1 MSYTTTAIT
10 TYSGNNTVEVTSIA
24 NMVSGL
30 PIVFTGNVFGN
41 ITANATYYIGNIASI
56 SQITITSLPG
66 GAIYAVANGAGSM
79 TATFSDSGQQVIN
92 TVPPGDPLDVAFNKT
107 NINFDQVFA
116 AGPVGSNV
124 QIADN
129 TIRTLNTNGNLV
141 LAPNGIG
148 NVISNVNII
157 PSTANIRNLGSPT
170 RRWNTV
176 YTQYIDYIA
185 GNITFTNLDIAG
197 NLKAGGFVSAGG
209 NVIGDYF
216 IGNGRQLTGISLSQI
231 SNGNSYANIPASN
244 GNLIVGINSNVV
256 GTFYSAGLSV
266 PGNVVA
272 GNVVTNSVVG
282 NVITISAVG
291 GITLNT
297 NTGNISA
304 ASQYINNILNPMQGQ
319 DAATKAYVDSVAV
332 GLQVKEAVYLAT
344 TAALPACSYYNGP
357 SDNGIGATLTADAVG
372 NLTIDGV
379 QVTTIDTRLLI
390 QNQANA
396 AFNGIYVVSQAPDDV
411 TAFILTRSTDFD
423 IASDM
428 YGAYV
433 LATDGDLNDGN
444 GFVCTNSAVLTPI
457 TVGYTA
463 INFTLFSSSLV
474 YSAGNGISIVGS
486 VISTRVNSANLDYV
500 GGILQVAD
508 SAVFTTPNIGSAT
521 GSTLSVTGNITGG
534 NISAVGDVTAT
545 EVVASSVTGDTV
557 TANTVN
563 TLDIVSD
570 TAVIG
575 NITIAGNVIGSN
587 LDNSNIVIQ
596 ANGVGLVQIAGTG
609 GLVLPVG
616 NTVQEP
622 LPATTAT
629 IRFNSDTANLE
640 FYNGSVWVT
649 LSPVFSVANQTING
663 DGVED
668 TFALDQT
675 ATADTVLVTING
687 VTQTPDVD
695 YTIVDPDIIFTT
707 IPASGDVIQVRFLNG
722 SLAGASGNTGGN
734 INYIANG
741 DSYANVVAPNG
752 NLEISLNDVDWTFG
766 TDGNLTFPGNGIVET
781 FSNVINIVTAGD
793 GSYTQIQNDSTAN
806 GSSYVWL
813 EDGNVY
819 VETANGTWN
828 FDENGGTIFPTLTT
842 QRGDNPS
849 GTISGQTLLFG
860 DIAQEAIISTPD
872 GSVADGINSQRLVI
886 NPGKGEDSNGGEGGD
901 IYLWAGRGGSNSGSG
916 GDVKIRGGQ
925 GMGQYGAGGYLRIEA
940 GDAQIDGDAG
950 FIEITGG
957 GSGNAVGGFVRIQGG
972 QGQTNGGDA
981 NLTGGWGTTGLG
993 GAVNIVGGGAGNGLA
1008 DYGNI
1013 NISAGAST
1021 WTFDRLGNLVLPSNT
1036 FAVNYAN
1043 GIQVS
1048 VQGPTG
1054 TQGTTGIGT
1063 QGTTGAQGTTG
1074 TQGVDGTQGTT
1085 GIGTQ
1090 GTTGADGAQ
1099 GTTGTQGTTGA
1110 QGTTGSWTLDPGTN
1124 TVSLTLPGSGTYSI
1138 WVNGNIPNG
1147 IVTYTATVVLTNTN
1161 VPTVGSQYGWYYLA
1175 GNALVLTSMPNQ
1187 VVGTAG
1193 SISTDVVVTT
1203 TANVFTF
1210 GITNNSGS
1218 SQVVNWG
1225 YTEL

>member
-10 TYSGNNTVEVTSIA
+10 TYSGNNTVEVASIA

-30 PIVFTGNVFGN
+30 PIVFTGSVFGN

-66 GAIYAVANGAGSM
+66 GAIYAVANGTGSM
-79 TATFSDSGQQVIN
+79 TATFSNSGQQVIN

-185 GNITFTNLDIAG
+185 GNITFTNLAIAG
-197 NLKAGGFVSAGG
+197 NMTAGGFISAGG

-216 IGNGRQLTGISLSQI
+216 IGNGRQLTGVSLSQI

-244 GNLIVGINSNVV
+244 GNLVVGINSDVV

-332 GLQVKEAVYLAT
+332 GLQVKQAVYLAT
-344 TAALPACSYYNGP
+344 TAALPACTYYNGP

-372 NLTIDGV
+372 NLTIDGI

-396 AFNGIYVVSQAPDDV
+396 AFNGIYVVSQVPNDV
-411 TAFILTRSTDFD
+411 TAFILTRSADFD
-423 IASDM
+423 IAADM

-433 LATDGDLNDGN
+433 LTTDGDINDGN

-508 SAVFTTPNIGSAT
+508 SAIFTTPNIGSAT
-521 GSTLSVTGNITGG
+521 GSTLSVTGNIAGG
-534 NISAVGDVTAT
+534 NISTAGNVTAT
-545 EVVASSVTGDTV
+545 EVVAVSVTGNTV

-563 TLDIVSD
+563 TVDLVSD

-616 NTVQEP
+616 TTGQEP

-663 DGVED
+663 NGVDD
-668 TFALDQT
+668 TFVLDQF

-695 YTIVDPDIIFTT
+695 YTIVDPEIIFTT
-707 IPASGDVIQVRFLNG
+707 IPASGDVIQIRFLNG

-752 NLEISLNDVDWTFG
+752 NLEINLNGVGWVFG
-766 TDGNLTFPGNGIVET
+766 TDGKLTFPGNGIVET
-781 FSNVINIVTAGD
+781 FSNVINIVTAGNS
-793 GSYTQIQNDSTAN
+793 SYTQIQNDSTAN

-819 VETANGTWN
+819 VETTNGTWN
-828 FDENGGTIFPTLTT
+828 FDENG
-842 QRGDNPS
+842 
-849 GTISGQTLLFG
+849 
-860 DIAQEAIISTPD
+860 
-872 GSVADGINSQRLVI
+872 
-886 NPGKGEDSNGGEGGD
+886 
-901 IYLWAGRGGSNSGSG
+901 
-916 GDVKIRGGQ
+916 
-925 GMGQYGAGGYLRIEA
+925 
-940 GDAQIDGDAG
+940 
-950 FIEITGG
+950 
-957 GSGNAVGGFVRIQGG
+957 
-972 QGQTNGGDA
+972 
-981 NLTGGWGTTGLG
+981 NLT
-993 GAVNIVGGGAGNGLA
+993 
-1008 DYGNI
+1008 
-1013 NISAGAST
+1013 
-1021 WTFDRLGNLVLPSNT
+1021 LPGNT

-1054 TQGTTGIGT
+1054 TQGTIGA
-1063 QGTTGAQGTTG
+1063 QGTTGTQGITGSQGTTG

-1090 GTTGADGAQ
+1090 GTTGTQGVDGTQGTTGIGTQ
-1099 GTTGTQGTTGA
+1099 GTTGTQGI
-1110 QGTTGSWTLDPGTN
+1110 QGTQGVQNYIVNGNSYANIDSVDGNLVISADSSTWTFDTAGNLATPGNVSLGGLLSAPQQTKLSNDPGT
-1124 TVSLTLPGSGTYSI
+1124 PGEICWDADYI
-1138 WVNGNIPNG
+1138 YVC
-1147 IVTYTATVVLTNTN
+1147 VATDTWKRSPL
-1161 VPTVGSQYGWYYLA
+1161 
-1175 GNALVLTSMPNQ
+1175 
-1187 VVGTAG
+1187 
-1193 SISTDVVVTT
+1193 
-1203 TANVFTF
+1203 
-1210 GITNNSGS
+1210 NS
-1218 SQVVNWG
+1218 
-1225 YTEL
+1225 Y

>member
-10 TYSGNNTVEVTSIA
+10 TYSGNNTVEVTTIA

-79 TATFSDSGQQVIN
+79 TATFSNSGQQVIN

-185 GNITFTNLDIAG
+185 GNITFTNLNIAG
-197 NLKAGGFVSAGG
+197 NMTAGGYISAGG

-216 IGNGRQLTGISLSQI
+216 IGNGRQLTGVTLSQI

-244 GNLIVGINSNVV
+244 GNLVVGINSNSVA
-256 GTFYSAGLSV
+256 TFYSAGLSV
-266 PGNVVA
+266 PGNVAA

-297 NTGNISA
+297 TAGNISA
-304 ASQYINNILNPMQGQ
+304 ASHYINNILNPMQGQ

-332 GLQVKEAVYLAT
+332 GLQVKQAVYLAS

-357 SDNGIGATLTADAVG
+357 SDNGVGATLTADAVG

-396 AFNGIYVVSQAPDDV
+396 VFNGIYVVSQVPDDV

-423 IASDM
+423 VAADM

-433 LATDGDLNDGN
+433 LATDGDVNDGN

-521 GSTLSVTGNITGG
+521 GSTLSVTGNIAGG
-534 NISAVGDVTAT
+534 NISASGDVTAT

-557 TANTVN
+557 TANTVTIN
-563 TLDIVSD
+563 NSLTAN

-596 ANGVGLVQIAGTG
+596 ANGVGLVQIAGTA

-616 NTVQEP
+616 TTFQEP

-649 LSPVFSVANQTING
+649 LSPVYSVANQTING
-663 DGVED
+663 NGVDD
-668 TFALDQT
+668 TFALDQF

-695 YTIVDPDIIFTT
+695 YAIVDPNITFTT
-707 IPASGDVIQVRFLNG
+707 IPASGDVIQIRFLNG

-741 DSYANVVAPNG
+741 DSYA
-752 NLEISLNDVDWTFG
+752 I
-766 TDGNLTFPGNGIVET
+766 
-781 FSNVINIVTAGD
+781 
-793 GSYTQIQNDSTAN
+793 
-806 GSSYVWL
+806 
-813 EDGNVY
+813 
-819 VETANGTWN
+819 
-828 FDENGGTIFPTLTT
+828 
-842 QRGDNPS
+842 
-849 GTISGQTLLFG
+849 
-860 DIAQEAIISTPD
+860 
-872 GSVADGINSQRLVI
+872 
-886 NPGKGEDSNGGEGGD
+886 
-901 IYLWAGRGGSNSGSG
+901 
-916 GDVKIRGGQ
+916 
-925 GMGQYGAGGYLRIEA
+925 
-940 GDAQIDGDAG
+940 
-950 FIEITGG
+950 
-957 GSGNAVGGFVRIQGG
+957 
-972 QGQTNGGDA
+972 
-981 NLTGGWGTTGLG
+981 
-993 GAVNIVGGGAGNGLA
+993 
-1008 DYGNI
+1008 
-1013 NISAGAST
+1013 
-1021 WTFDRLGNLVLPSNT
+1021 
-1036 FAVNYAN
+1036 
-1043 GIQVS
+1043 
-1048 VQGPTG
+1048 
-1054 TQGTTGIGT
+1054 
-1063 QGTTGAQGTTG
+1063 
-1074 TQGVDGTQGTT
+1074 
-1085 GIGTQ
+1085 
-1090 GTTGADGAQ
+1090 
-1099 GTTGTQGTTGA
+1099 
-1110 QGTTGSWTLDPGTN
+1110 
-1124 TVSLTLPGSGTYSI
+1124 
-1138 WVNGNIPNG
+1138 
-1147 IVTYTATVVLTNTN
+1147 
-1161 VPTVGSQYGWYYLA
+1161 
-1175 GNALVLTSMPNQ
+1175 
-1187 VVGTAG
+1187 
-1193 SISTDVVVTT
+1193 
-1203 TANVFTF
+1203 
-1210 GITNNSGS
+1210 
-1218 SQVVNWG
+1218 
-1225 YTEL
+1225 